1 MENEKEFCRTKR
13 VHVGGTDG
21 QIDKSIKLKWTSE
34 EWDPLKRTAV
44 QWIQATNKKEKKK
57 IMWTTWFYDTVWSF
71 FSEKQNCDIQK
82 EIADTWYEI
91 KNSKPPE

>member
-1 MENEKEFCRTKR
+1 
-13 VHVGGTDG
+13 
-21 QIDKSIKLKWTSE
+21 
-34 EWDPLKRTAV
+34 
-44 QWIQATNKKEKKK
+44 
-57 IMWTTWFYDTVWSF
+57 MWTTWFYDTVWSF